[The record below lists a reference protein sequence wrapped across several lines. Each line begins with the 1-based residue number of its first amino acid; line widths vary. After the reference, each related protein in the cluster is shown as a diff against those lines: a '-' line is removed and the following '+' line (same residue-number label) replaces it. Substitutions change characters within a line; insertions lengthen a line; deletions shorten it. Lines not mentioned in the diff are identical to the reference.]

1 MTVSLVQWCAVMGIF
16 NSWISGTSTKYRY
29 NQIRGFVSMLEILLL
44 FYHYLEGVYIIFIT
58 ILYIF
63 VLFLCHEDTE
73 PNPGPNQQQKSPS
86 VCYWNLNSLSVHN
99 FLKLTQRK
107 HIFSFVNAISYA
119 SQKNIWI
126 LQHQTV

>member
-44 FYHYLEGVYIIFIT
+44 FYHYLEGVYITFIT

-86 VCYWNLNSLSVHN
+86 ACYWNLNSLSVHN

-126 LQHQTV
+126 LQHLTV